1 MRALPV
7 VVLALLATLS
17 GAAVAEE
24 SPLAGVMVHPWS
36 LQLSA
41 SRPKE
46 VPKEYLV
53 IVEAPAGANLP
64 LGKAYYGVFVSDPRH
79 AALIVDLTPAV
90 VVESDDKVIIDPN
103 AIPGRRYAKVR
114 FKKVKPGKF
123 ALLALS
129 LETKPLPLSLPVKM
143 VKPEG
148 LELKVGRVNVKL
160 TREVAEDLARVLA
173 TYEYGLHR
181 RVDVGY
187 LQALVF
193 KVLIREQL
201 VSSVPSE
208 PEKLETRPGTK
219 ETERKETEQK
229 EAKRTETAE
238 TATST
243 TAEATAEATT
253 RKATTKTTRTEAKKT
268 ETETATTEKTATTAK
283 TAAETKA
290 ETEEKKVNEETG
302 YALRAFLEVNGG
314 RSTDVRAEFEATN
327 LERLIG
333 EAASLVEDFLKS
345 PEGQKL
351 VGAAERTARAGAAA
365 APVAAAAVLA
375 GLLAPARVR
384 RH

>member
-24 SPLAGVMVHPWS
+24 SPLAGVLVHPWS

-90 VVESDDKVIIDPN
+90 VGESGDKVIVDPN

-114 FKKVKPGKF
+114 FKKVKPGRF

-160 TREVAEDLARVLA
+160 TREIAEDLARVLA
-173 TYEYGLHR
+173 TYEYGLRR
-181 RVDVGY
+181 RVGVGY

-201 VSSVPSE
+201 VGSVPSE
-208 PEKLETRPGTK
+208 PEELETQPETK
-219 ETERKETEQK
+219 ETERTKT
-229 EAKRTETAE
+229 T
-238 TATST
+238 TSA
-243 TAEATAEATT
+243 TAEATA
-253 RKATTKTTRTEAKKT
+253 RT
-268 ETETATTEKTATTAK
+268 ETEK
-283 TAAETKA
+283 
-290 ETEEKKVNEETG
+290 TEEEKVNEETG

-314 RSTDVRAEFEATN
+314 QSTDVRAEFEATN

-333 EAASLVEDFLKS
+333 EAASLVESFLKS
-345 PEGQKL
+345 PEGQEL
-351 VGAAERTARAGAAA
+351 VGAAERAARAGVAA

-375 GLLAPARVR
+375 GLLALARVR